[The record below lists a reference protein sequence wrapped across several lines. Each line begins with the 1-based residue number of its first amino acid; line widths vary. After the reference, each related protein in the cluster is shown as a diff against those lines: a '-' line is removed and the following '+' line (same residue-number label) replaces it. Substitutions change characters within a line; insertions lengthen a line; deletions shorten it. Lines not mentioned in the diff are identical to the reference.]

1 MAVSLGLSWASLF
14 DDDEGRGAGEVVR
27 GGGDFARGLGEAAR
41 MSERRGFAA
50 AAVNDCVGDEG
61 NDPGITSAVKA
72 GEVGFSTL
80 ASNLGALIV
89 SNPPKA
95 SSNEEVTL
103 LVPSAT
109 GAVKEGM
116 AGGGAND
123 AGADVPNRLSKSF
136 FGVMPV
142 GGAARGTTG
151 CCGCELEEKSKV
163 SSKLVSKEK
172 LTGVAEVEFPSF
184 PMAASNSST
193 PATGTLSCT
202 CLTIEVA
209 AGCLKGDAG

>member
-41 MSERRGFAA
+41 MSETRGFAA

-61 NDPGITSAVKA
+61 NDPGITSAAKA
-72 GEVGFSTL
+72 GEAGFSAL
-80 ASNLGALIV
+80 ASNLGALIA

-95 SSNEEVTL
+95 SSNEEVTLL

-116 AGGGAND
+116 AGGSPNN
-123 AGADVPNRLSKSF
+123 AGADVPNRLSKLF
-136 FGVMPV
+136 FGVIPV
-142 GGAARGTTG
+142 GGAA
-151 CCGCELEEKSKV
+151 
-163 SSKLVSKEK
+163 
-172 LTGVAEVEFPSF
+172 
-184 PMAASNSST
+184 
-193 PATGTLSCT
+193 
-202 CLTIEVA
+202 
-209 AGCLKGDAG
+209 